1 MGIAMAG
8 ATQRVSFGRIVAAG
22 FILGAGGFGLL
33 RATRAEPIPV
43 APPISVAEPRIDPN
57 LPALP
62 VLGTFPPPA
71 LPAPALPIPSVP
83 EPLPVP
89 LPAVP
94 ELPKPAETA
103 QPIVPAPLTLP
114 ALPMNPENPLRPAP
128 VPLNLIP
135 QSPALPVPAVPEAI
149 PVLGEITQPPR
160 KIGNEILVP
169 PPPVVDR
176 IPAPRPASTPL
187 ETKSP
192 GPLSIT
198 PPKPAPGDTAML
210 SIQKLTL
217 STTLGVALALAPTS
231 AIRAEEPKV
240 SDLKAVETVLKIEIS
255 GLKEELKKAKELV
268 ATLDEQVLG
277 RKDGKVM
284 VPADAG
290 LMARMEKIEKAIK
303 SMETKITSLDEAMS
317 KRTVG
322 SSPLEGTKLAAG
334 FGKVKVV
341 NEFATKISIVV
352 NEKSYPLA
360 PSQEKEI
367 EVPMG
372 SFTYMLIGEG
382 SAKTTS
388 AIKEGETVTLRIR

>member
-1 MGIAMAG
+1 MAG

-22 FILGAGGFGLL
+22 LILGAGGFGLL

-57 LPALP
+57 LPTLP

-71 LPAPALPIPSVP
+71 LPAPALPIPGAPGS
-83 EPLPVP
+83 LPVP

-94 ELPKPAETA
+94 ELPKTAETA

-114 ALPMNPENPLRPAP
+114 ALPMNPENPLRPAA
-128 VPLNLIP
+128 VLLNLIP
-135 QSPALPVPAVPEAI
+135 EVPVLPVLAVPDAI
-149 PVLGEITQPPR
+149 PVLGEIPQPPR
-160 KIGNEILVP
+160 KIGDEILVP
-169 PPPVVDR
+169 PLPVVDR
-176 IPAPRPASTPL
+176 IPAPRPVSTPL
-187 ETKSP
+187 DTKSP

-210 SIQKLTL
+210 SIHKLTL
-217 STTLGVALALAPTS
+217 STTLGVALALAPTT
-231 AIRAEEPKV
+231 ALRAEEPKSTTIDEKSV
-240 SDLKAVETVLKIEIS
+240 EALKKEIKDLKED
-255 GLKEELKKAKELV
+255 LKKSKDLLGA
-268 ATLDEQVLG
+268 LDLQVMG
-277 RKDGKVM
+277 RQDGKGLTA
-284 VPADAG
+284 ADEG
-290 LMARMEKIEKAIK
+290 LLRRMDKMEKAIK
-303 SMETKITSLDEAMS
+303 DIDTKLVAMNETLT

-322 SSPLEGTKLAAG
+322 ASPNEGAKLAAG
-334 FGKVKVV
+334 LGKVKVV

>member
-1 MGIAMAG
+1 MNHGWDIAMAR
-8 ATQRVSFGRIVAAG
+8 AENRASFGRIVTAG
-22 FILGAGGFGLL
+22 LILGAGGFGLL

-62 VLGTFPPPA
+62 VLGTLPPPA
-71 LPAPALPIPSVP
+71 LPALPIPAA
-83 EPLPVP
+83 PVP

-94 ELPKPAETA
+94 ELPKPADTA
-103 QPIVPAPLTLP
+103 QPIVPPLSLP
-114 ALPMNPENPLRPAP
+114 AIPMNPENPLRPAP

-135 QSPALPVPAVPEAI
+135 EAPVLPVPAVPEAI
-149 PVLGEITQPPR
+149 PVLGEIPQPPR
-160 KIGNEILVP
+160 KIGDEILVP
-169 PPPVVDR
+169 PLPVVDR
-176 IPAPRPASTPL
+176 LPAPRPASTPL

-192 GPLSIT
+192 GPLTIT
-198 PPKPAPGDTAML
+198 PPKPAPGDTPML

-231 AIRAEEPKV
+231 MIRAEDPPKPV
-240 SDLKAVETVLKIEIS
+240 TVDAKTI
-255 GLKEELKKAKELV
+255 EELKKEIKDLKDELKRSKDLLGV
-268 ATLDEQVLG
+268 LDLQVMG
-277 RKDGKVM
+277 RQDGK
-284 VPADAG
+284 G
-290 LMARMEKIEKAIK
+290 LTATDEGLLKRMDKMEKAIK
-303 SMETKITSLDEAMS
+303 DIDTKLVAMNETLT

-322 SSPLEGTKLAAG
+322 ASPGESIKLAAG
-334 FGKVKVV
+334 LGKVKVV

-388 AIKEGETVTLRIR
+388 VIKDGETVTLRIR